1 MARHP
6 TLTFDRGT
14 LILHPPPRSKTWIDY
29 ATWDDRVEKFRIPA
43 IRYRSLVE
51 ALQAEATDFIDEAKA
66 FYPLDLVAS
75 LEMTPYPHQ
84 NEALAAWKLAG
95 RQGVVVLP
103 TAAGKTY
110 LAQMAMQATPRTTLI
125 VVPTL
130 DLMHQWYAHLVAA
143 FPDGEVGLLGG
154 GSRDRTA
161 ILVATY
167 DSAAIHAE
175 SLGNKYAFIIFDE
188 CHHLPTDFNRVI
200 AEYAI
205 APYRLG
211 LSATPERTDGKH
223 ADLDI
228 LIGKE
233 VYRKCAE
240 DLAGKA
246 LAAHEIVQ
254 IKVKLSQLERE
265 KYNQLIQTRND
276 FLKQSK
282 ISLGSL
288 QGWQMFV
295 QMSARSQAGRRAML
309 SHRQAKEIALG
320 TDGKI
325 RVLVDLLATH
335 YPERILI
342 FTADNATVYRIS
354 QDLLIPAITHQ
365 TPVKERHEILTK
377 FKEGEYN
384 TLVASNVLNEGVD
397 VPAASIAIILSGTGS
412 TREYIQRLG
421 RILRKGNL
429 ANKQA
434 ILYEVIAED
443 TSEEGTSARRRGEN
457 NSQEEKPQR
466 ANLQVIYNSEKKSDL
481 KAAEELEI
489 NYSTEKKDVTNR
501 PTDTP
506 PKRRR
511 NYPKKTET

>member
-1 MARHP
+1 
-6 TLTFDRGT
+6 
-14 LILHPPPRSKTWIDY
+14 
-29 ATWDDRVEKFRIPA
+29 
-43 IRYRSLVE
+43 
-51 ALQAEATDFIDEAKA
+51 
-66 FYPLDLVAS
+66 
-75 LEMTPYPHQ
+75 
-84 NEALAAWKLAG
+84 
-95 RQGVVVLP
+95 
-103 TAAGKTY
+103 
-110 LAQMAMQATPRTTLI
+110 
-125 VVPTL
+125 
-130 DLMHQWYAHLVAA
+130 
-143 FPDGEVGLLGG
+143 
-154 GSRDRTA
+154 
-161 ILVATY
+161 
-167 DSAAIHAE
+167 
-175 SLGNKYAFIIFDE
+175 
-188 CHHLPTDFNRVI
+188 
-200 AEYAI
+200 
-205 APYRLG
+205 
-211 LSATPERTDGKH
+211 
-223 ADLDI
+223 
-228 LIGKE
+228 
-233 VYRKCAE
+233 
-240 DLAGKA
+240 
-246 LAAHEIVQ
+246 VQ
-254 IKVKLSQLERE
+254 IKVKLSPLERE
-265 KYNQLIQTRND
+265 KYSQLIQTRND

-295 QMSARSQAGRRAML
+295 QMSARSQPGRRAML
-309 SHRQAKEIALG
+309 AHRQAKEIALG

-397 VPAASIAIILSGTGS
+397 VPAATIAIILSGTGS

-457 NSQEEKPQR
+457 HSQEEKPQK
-466 ANLQVIYNSEKKSDL
+466 ANLQVIYSSEKKRDL
-481 KAAEELEI
+481 KAAEQLEI

-511 NYPKKTET
+511 DYPKKTET

>member
-1 MARHP
+1 MARTS

-14 LILHPPPRSKTWIDY
+14 LILHPPPRGKAWMDF
-29 ATWDDRVEKFRIPA
+29 ATWDDRVEKFRIPG
-43 IRYRSLVE
+43 IQYRALVE
-51 ALQAEATDFIDEAKA
+51 AMQAENTDFIDEAKA
-66 FYPLDLVAS
+66 FYPLELVPS
-75 LEMTPYPHQ
+75 VEMEPYPHQ
-84 NEALAAWKLAG
+84 SEALAAWKLAG

-130 DLMHQWYAHLVAA
+130 DLMHQWYAHLKAA
-143 FPDGEVGLLGG
+143 FPDTEVGLLGG
-154 GSRDRTA
+154 GSRDRTPV
-161 ILVATY
+161 LVATY

-175 SLGNKYAFIIFDE
+175 SLGNLYALLIFDE
-188 CHHLPTDFNRVI
+188 CHHLPTDFSRVI

-223 ADLDI
+223 ADLNI

-233 VYRKCAE
+233 VYRKRAE

-246 LAAHEIVQ
+246 LAEHEIVQ
-254 IKVKLSQLERE
+254 LKVKLSQLERE
-265 KYNQLIQTRND
+265 RYTQLIQVRND
-276 FLKQSK
+276 FLKESK

-288 QGWQMFV
+288 QGWQHFV

-309 SHRQAKEIALG
+309 AHREAKEIALG

-325 RVLVDLLATH
+325 RVLADILTQH

-342 FTADNATVYRIS
+342 FTADNATVYHIS
-354 QDLLIPAITHQ
+354 QEFLVPAITHQ

-377 FKEGEYN
+377 FREGEYK
-384 TLVASNVLNEGVD
+384 TLVASHVLNEGVD
-397 VPAASIAIILSGTGS
+397 VPAASVAVILSGTGS

-421 RILRKGNL
+421 RVLRKGKDN
-429 ANKQA
+429 NKQA
-434 ILYEVIAED
+434 ILYEVVAED
-443 TSEEGTSARRRGEN
+443 TSEEGTSARRRGVERN
-457 NSQEEKPQR
+457 EPPRRQERQGKEEKKG
-466 ANLQVIYNSEKKSDL
+466 NLRVIYGSGQEKSL
-481 KAAEELEI
+481 KAAEQLEI
-489 NYSTEKKDVTNR
+489 NYKVQKKPPIN
-501 PTDTP
+501 TD
-506 PKRRR
+506 
-511 NYPKKTET
+511 ES